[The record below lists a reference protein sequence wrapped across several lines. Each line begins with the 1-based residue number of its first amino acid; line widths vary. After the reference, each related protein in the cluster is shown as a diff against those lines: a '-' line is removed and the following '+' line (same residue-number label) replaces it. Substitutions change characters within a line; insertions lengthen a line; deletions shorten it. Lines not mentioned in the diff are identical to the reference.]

1 MENKDLALRDTLLF
15 LAIGV
20 ASWAFVALES
30 CWWVGLIGIVI
41 SALLVVLRFKL
52 KITNSLT
59 SEINREK

>member
-30 CWWVGLIGIVI
+30 CWWVGLIGIVV
-41 SALLVVLRFKL
+41 SALLVVVRFKL
-52 KITNSLT
+52 KVSNSL
-59 SEINREK
+59 SAEIDREK